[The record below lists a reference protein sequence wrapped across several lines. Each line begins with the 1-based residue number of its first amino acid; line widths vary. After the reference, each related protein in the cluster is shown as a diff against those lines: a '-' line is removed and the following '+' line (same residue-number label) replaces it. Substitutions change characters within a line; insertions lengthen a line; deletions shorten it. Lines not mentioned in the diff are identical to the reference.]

1 MSMDLLKN
9 ICDGSQ
15 YHLIINR
22 RYARYKICGRF
33 KQRQAEWKEVLLS
46 AQNMGKGLHK
56 VLKAVVNDILQALTV
71 LGEPG
76 SEVSYFIPEPR
87 NFAEATRLSYY
98 IKKPWIKATLKE
110 IKNLINDQNS
120 LVQDLDQGGPATPC
134 MDVYKA
140 KIQSD
145 GS

>member
-1 MSMDLLKN
+1 MSMDLLQN

-33 KQRQAEWKEVLLS
+33 KQRQAEWKGVLLS

-87 NFAEATRLSYY
+87 NFAKVTRSSEDT
-98 IKKPWIKATLKE
+98 KKPWLKANLKD
-110 IKNLINDQNS
+110 ISNSINN
-120 LVQDLDQGGPATPC
+120 
-134 MDVYKA
+134 
-140 KIQSD
+140 
-145 GS
+145 